1 MMAVSS
7 TLAIRPFLKVGE
19 GNFKYWHGTD
29 SPRFGQASPLSNTTT
44 AISGNRHSL
53 LATRLGIRMAIP
65 LIEGDPDDDRL
76 RREVHPADWRNPT
89 PGGIYNLVAIGA
101 GAAGLVSA
109 IATGGLGGRAA
120 IIERDL
126 LGGDCLNVGCV
137 PSKALIRAGR
147 VAAEVRRAAAFGIRL
162 PGEPVVD
169 FPAVMQ
175 RVRRVRADISP
186 NDSARRLRDQF
197 NVDVF
202 FGNARF
208 TGPNSLE
215 VEGTSLEF
223 RRAVIATGAR
233 AIIPTIPGL
242 EALPTYTHETVF
254 QLRELPRRLLVLGG
268 GPIGCEL
275 GQAFARLGAS
285 VTLVSSGE
293 QLLPRDDP
301 DAAALLER
309 ALRAEGVTVYLRSH
323 LQRVEPGTPARA
335 VLDGAAAGQTLAID
349 AVLVAVGRQANY
361 EDLNLAAAQVVT
373 NERGIIV
380 DDYLQTTNPAIYAAG
395 DVVGRQQFTHAAD
408 AMARLAVRNA
418 LFLGRGRLSRLVIP
432 WCTFTEPEVAR
443 VGLSRAEATA
453 VAADLE
459 TIVIPWDHL
468 DRAITDDTPGFLR
481 LLVSKGTDQIAGA
494 TVVGPQAGEIIGL
507 FSTVMTQQIGLKRL
521 ARTVFPY
528 PTLSESIKKAADRYN
543 RSRVTPI
550 VQRFFRNW
558 LYVRRHLF

>member
-1 MMAVSS
+1 
-7 TLAIRPFLKVGE
+7 
-19 GNFKYWHGTD
+19 
-29 SPRFGQASPLSNTTT
+29 
-44 AISGNRHSL
+44 
-53 LATRLGIRMAIP
+53 MAIP

-373 NERGIIV
+373 KERGIIV

-481 LLVSKGTDQIAGA
+481 LLVYKGTDQIAGA